1 MLTPQPKPRT
11 KEEYAY
17 DVLRV
22 AILRCELKPGEKL
35 VLDDLSEK
43 LGVSAIPLRSAVQR
57 LHSEGLVDII
67 PHTGAIVSDLSPGNL
82 EEVSLLLERLEILS
96 FEMLAGKVGPA
107 DLGPL
112 IVTIDQMD
120 SLLASG
126 DLEGWSEMN
135 IEFHRAVANLTGMKL
150 LIEFV
155 SRALDAWTRIRRWY
169 LRHILPQLPQAQTE
183 HRRMLELLVAN
194 DIAGVTGVVFEHNR
208 RMREFYRQAISN
220 SQDNSQRTKTA

>member
-22 AILRCELKPGEKL
+22 AILRCDLKPGEKL

-96 FEMLAGKVGPA
+96 FEMLAGKVSPA

-112 IVTIDQMD
+112 RATIDQMD
-120 SLLASG
+120 DLLASG

-155 SRALDAWTRIRRWY
+155 NRALDAWTRLRRWY

-183 HRRMLELLVAN
+183 HRRMLELLAAN
-194 DIAGVTGVVFEHNR
+194 DIAGVTGVVVEHNR

-220 SQDNSQRTKTA
+220 LQDNS

>member
-1 MLTPQPKPRT
+1 MLTPPPKPRT

-17 DVLRV
+17 DVLRG
-22 AILRCELKPGEKL
+22 AILRCELRPGEKL

-43 LGVSAIPLRSAVQR
+43 IGVSAIPLRSAVQR

-67 PHTGAIVSDLSPGNL
+67 PHTGAIVSDISPGNL

-96 FEMLAGKVGPA
+96 FEMLVGKVIPA
-107 DLGPL
+107 DLIPL
-112 IVTIDQMD
+112 RATIDQMD
-120 SLLASG
+120 GLLASG

-135 IEFHRAVANLTGMKL
+135 IEFHRAVANLTEMKL
-150 LIEFV
+150 LIEFIN
-155 SRALDAWTRIRRWY
+155 RTLDAWTRLRRWY

-183 HRRMLELLVAN
+183 HRQMLDRLAEKDL
-194 DIAGVTGVVFEHNR
+194 AGVTGVVVEHNR

-220 SQDNSQRTKTA
+220 LQDNS

>member
-22 AILRCELKPGEKL
+22 AILRCDLKPGEKL

-96 FEMLAGKVGPA
+96 FEMLAGKVSPA

-112 IVTIDQMD
+112 RATIDQMD
-120 SLLASG
+120 DLLAFG

-155 SRALDAWTRIRRWY
+155 NRALDAWTRLRRWY

-183 HRRMLELLVAN
+183 HRRMLELLAAN
-194 DIAGVTGVVFEHNR
+194 DIAGVTGVVVEHNR

-220 SQDNSQRTKTA
+220 LQDNS